1 MVVQQHSFSM
11 EVKSEEKLTYQLFL
25 ESHDQ
30 FLYAE
35 ALLCAF
41 NEHLSKCCQPSC
53 KCSFYENF
61 VRSNYGIMLQTI
73 RVGDILNKWQYIAKS
88 LDTVPLQFL
97 AAFELKLY
105 NEEWL
110 ANMLQC
116 QRERMIRMV
125 LRMKSLEKYFLDGEE
140 DCKTTLT

>member
-1 MVVQQHSFSM
+1 M
-11 EVKSEEKLTYQLFL
+11 EVKSEEQLTYQLFL
-25 ESHDQ
+25 ESHVQ

-53 KCSFYENF
+53 ECSFYENF

-73 RVGDILNKWQYIAKS
+73 RAGDILNKWQSIAKP
-88 LDTVPLQFL
+88 LDTLPMQFI
-97 AAFELKLY
+97 ATFELKLY

-110 ANMLQC
+110 ATMSKDKDGPLH
-116 QRERMIRMV
+116 
-125 LRMKSLEKYFLDGEE
+125 EKYL
-140 DCKTTLT
+140 